1 MELQVAVPETWSLSS
16 SERGWTTYVSPDRS
30 IELVVAPLIE
40 GAKHDLQTIAV
51 RGLARDARLDEL
63 VCESLGTT
71 RGGNQMTATTYG
83 VLDAS
88 GVEIERRYTVS
99 YGIMWL
105 VGTVMFVGHADAL
118 ERHAELVDGLVRAVR
133 PQLRSRRR
141 RRLQWFFPEDV

>member
-1 MELQVAVPETWSLSS
+1 MELQVAVPEAWSISS
-16 SERGWTTYVSPDRS
+16 STRGWTTYVSPDRS

-40 GAKHDLQTIAV
+40 GAKHDLQAIAMS
-51 RGLARDARLDEL
+51 GLARDAQLDEL

-71 RGGNQMTATTYG
+71 RGGNQMTATTFG
-83 VLDAS
+83 VLDAN

-105 VGTVMFVGHADAL
+105 VGTVMFVGDAVAL
-118 ERHAELVDGLVRAVR
+118 ERHAEIIDALVRAVR
-133 PQLRSRRR
+133 PQLGSRRR